1 MTAWYRTGTLSV
13 SNGSTAVTGVTTA
26 WAANVRPGDL
36 LFVGSNPPVEI
47 ASAGSNTSITLASAW
62 PYTTVSGASYAIAQG
77 AAWGDVTRLAVEI
90 AQLIQQTQDATFSF
104 RGAYSGATSY
114 SANDTV
120 TDQGS
125 SWVALVATTGNA
137 PPTLPT
143 TSNAYWQIIAQKGDT
158 GATGTTGATGSTGP
172 ANSLAIGTVTTGA
185 AGSSAVATITGTAP
199 SQTLNLTIPRGNTGA
214 QGPTGDAGATGATG
228 ATGPGYAA
236 TSSTNTQTIGTGS
249 RTLTIG
255 TGFAYQAGVRVRAVD
270 TSDPANKWIEGPAT
284 GYSGGDLTIYA
295 DKTSGSGTP
304 TGWKVSVAGE
314 PGANGADGIS
324 PLSAGNYSGATEYS
338 KGKMARDG
346 GATWQYI
353 NATATT
359 GNAPPV
365 LPTESN
371 SYWQLVAQD
380 GANGAGLVD
389 SVNGK
394 TGAAVLF
401 ADDIEVSGIAAA
413 PAGTSIENHLAALY
427 ATTAINSNLLIN
439 GDGFINQRAATSAAD
454 DVYHVDR
461 WYALTQT
468 AALGVSQLSN
478 VADGVPS
485 MIRLTQSNATAQ
497 RIGSAQIVE
506 SITSREMRGSDVC
519 LSGKVRMSAA
529 ATVAYAILAWTGPA
543 DSVTSDVVNSWT
555 NATLTTGN
563 FFNSSNLSVVAT
575 GTLALAANTVTD
587 FSVTGS
593 VPSGCN
599 NLIVMIWSSATMAQ
613 TATLDFR
620 AKLEKGSVATAFVG
634 PEPDAELNRCLW
646 FYQAIKPSGNS
657 GAIIGYR
664 LSTQYING
672 AGSLLARTMRVT
684 PTASHSSPAWVTAAP
699 SANNEVCFRVPS
711 GSYATISG
719 ALTITL
725 FPASGLLDRWFT
737 IQAGTSFSGSAGDL
751 GSIQFGAS
759 VRFYFDAEL

>member
-1 MTAWYRTGTLSV
+1 MTAWYRTGTLTAT
-13 SNGSTAVTGVTTA
+13 NGSTSVTGVATA
-26 WAANVRPGDL
+26 WAANVRAGDL
-36 LFVGSNPPVEI
+36 LLIGSNPPVEI

-62 PYTTVSGASYAIAQG
+62 PYATVSGASYAIAQG

-90 AQLIQQTQDATFSF
+90 AQVLQQIQDDTFSF

-125 SWVALVATTGNA
+125 CWVSLVATTGNA

-158 GATGTTGATGSTGP
+158 GATGSTGATGATGP

-185 AGSSAVATITGTAP
+185 AGSSASATITGTAP

-228 ATGPGYAA
+228 AVGPGYAA
-236 TSSTNTQTIGTGS
+236 TSSTNTQTISTGS
-249 RTLTIG
+249 KTLTIG

-270 TSDPANKWIEGPAT
+270 TSDPSNKWIEGPAT
-284 GYSGGDLTIYA
+284 GYSGGDLTILV
-295 DKTSGSGTP
+295 DKISGSGTP

-314 PGANGADGIS
+314 PGANGANGIS
-324 PLSAGNYSGATEYS
+324 PLSEGNYSGVTEYS
-338 KGKMARDG
+338 KGKMARNG

-359 GNAPPV
+359 GNAPPT

-380 GANGAGLVD
+380 GANGSGAVD
-389 SVNGK
+389 SVNGQ
-394 TGAAVLF
+394 TGAVVLD
-401 ADDIEVSGIAAA
+401 AADIEVTGLATA
-413 PAGTSIENHLAALY
+413 PSGTSVENHLAALY
-427 ATTAINSNLLIN
+427 ATAATNENLLIN
-439 GDGFINQRAATSAAD
+439 GDGYINQRAATSATD
-454 DVYHVDR
+454 DAYHVDR

-519 LSGKVRMSAA
+519 FSGKVRMSAA
-529 ATVAYAILAWTGPA
+529 ATVRYAILAWTGTA
-543 DSVTSDVVNSWT
+543 DSVTSDVVNNWT
-555 NATLTTGN
+555 SGTYTTGN
-563 FFNSSNLSVVAT
+563 FFISSNMSLVAEGNTALS
-575 GTLALAANTVTD
+575 ANTVTD
-587 FSVTGS
+587 FSLTGS

-599 NLIVMIWSSATMAQ
+599 NLIVLIWSSATMAQ

-620 AKLEKGSVATAFVG
+620 AKLETGSVSTRFFSQFH
-634 PEPDAELNRCLW
+634 EELKKCVRY
-646 FYQAIKPSGNS
+646 YQVMAPNNS
-657 GAIIGYR
+657 GSISAFRYGG
-664 LSTQYING
+664 LQVVTASF
-672 AGSLLARTMRVT
+672 SLDTMRVS
-684 PTASHSSPAWVTAAP
+684 PTASNSSPTWATAAP
-699 SANNEVCFRVPS
+699 GTNNEIAFRTVTGTYLTSS
-711 GSYATISG
+711 GSITFFMGGGIDTFHRYLQISAATSMG
-719 ALTITL
+719 GTAGD
-725 FPASGLLDRWFT
+725 FGL
-737 IQAGTSFSGSAGDL
+737 IQIGSA
-751 GSIQFGAS
+751 A
-759 VRFYFDAEL
+759 RFYFDAEL